1 MEYSRQLTQ
10 VLLTSLSWG
19 HFTSRYTNMSNYGQD
34 TLTKLLI
41 NLFDECT
48 AEFVHLFPQGED
60 FTSYFRESNVHN
72 LHHSKFTEDV
82 NWNKGKWYYYHSKN
96 VSGASDTA
104 WKVSVFGVIL
114 VRISPYSVWMR
125 ENTDHN
131 NSKYGH
137 FLRSVMLKAY
147 KGIWNNF

>member
-82 NWNKGKWYYYHSKN
+82 NWNKGKWYYCHSKN
-96 VSGASDTA
+96 VSGASDSMES
-104 WKVSVFGVIL
+104 VRIRSYFSPHLSVFSLNAG
-114 VRISPYSVWMR
+114 
-125 ENTDHN
+125 
-131 NSKYGH
+131 KYGPQQ
-137 FLRSVMLKAY
+137 LE
-147 KGIWNNF
+147 IWTLFTKCDA